1 MNYTIENIR
10 QILILEISRMG
21 KDFVLEEF
29 MEHFTSN
36 IDNSI
41 TNIKGNYFLNN
52 EDFIIIN
59 DYMENENPR
68 HFNQNIRKSFS
79 FAIKEKNKVHCF
91 DISVTG
97 TLIITHPTIS
107 LKNKDETPYCFYV
120 LDDDMDVLLFKKE
133 GNRLIKDCDVCHDF

>member
-21 KDFVLEEF
+21 KDFILEEF
-29 MEHFTSN
+29 MEHFTST

-68 HFNQNIRKSFS
+68 HFNQNTRKSFS

-107 LKNKDETPYCFYV
+107 LKNKDEVPYCFYV
-120 LDDDMDVLLFKKE
+120 SDDDMDVLLFKKE
-133 GNRLIKDCDVCHDF
+133 GGKLIKDCDVCHDF